1 MAFVKSV
8 NFTRWLGAILT
19 LTLITAGST
28 WVIQGQTGSRIR
40 ILARGAGATMLE
52 GGSGG
57 PNYMPVL
64 TKIAFHVEEV
74 DGVVTGAFE
83 CLALAPKE
91 MKGPASGDFSQNV
104 MYVTGGV
111 ESAVIE
117 GDTIRLSGNS
127 ECTGIGAGSNVPFAC
142 TIRKGGPGATLVL
155 RGGTPPAIYK
165 EILLEGN
172 FEILADK

>member
-1 MAFVKSV
+1 MAS
-8 NFTRWLGAILT
+8 
-19 LTLITAGST
+19 GSW

-83 CLALAPKE
+83 CLALAPRE

-104 MYVTGGV
+104 MYVTGAV

-127 ECTGIGAGSNVPFAC
+127 ECTGIGAGSNVPFTC

-172 FEILADK
+172 FEILADR